1 MGLFRYEAVDSTGK
15 VLRGVMN
22 ACDER
27 QVARK
32 LQAMGYSVRGIYAG
46 VATARPAPKPRAAP
60 VAVTQ
65 QASGIQKVT
74 LASGVPVSIKSK
86 VPVSRLAMFF
96 RQLVTLVKSGI
107 PLYQSFGDL
116 AVGTHDRRLRNA
128 IPRMQGILQS
138 GQPLSTAM
146 AAFPDLFPA
155 HTIASVW
162 CGELSG
168 KLDVILGEVA
178 DDLEQ
183 EAADTRLGR
192 IGWGIVKGYT
202 ILFIL
207 TAPLFTLLGRMTEQ
221 VLGDS
226 PAVADNAG
234 SVLGSVLRSILSD
247 IYCKSVPLALA
258 VIVAWVAWG
267 HAKRIPSVRR
277 MLDGAL
283 LCVPIW
289 GKIHRSRSVA
299 RFLHLL
305 DELYSA
311 GINPSQAWDAASVAP
326 RNSAIV
332 ERLRGARRAASAATG
347 ITELAAISNVLES
360 DEIGLLAAGEKAGKV
375 PESLGHIAAMY
386 LDKAGAQRTAGR
398 VLSISLMN
406 SLIIFLSG
414 LAVIV
419 FVKSYF
425 APMARFL
432 GV

>member
-22 ACDER
+22 ASDEQ
-27 QVARK
+27 QVAQK
-32 LQAMGYSVRGIYAG
+32 LQTMGYSPRGIYAG
-46 VATARPAPKPRAAP
+46 ASAQAAPKPQAAP
-60 VAVTQ
+60 TAVKQ
-65 QASGIQKVT
+65 QATGMQKVT
-74 LASGVPVSIKSK
+74 LASGVPVSIRSK
-86 VPVSRLAMFF
+86 VPVPRLAMFF
-96 RQLVTLVKSGI
+96 RQLVTLVRSGV

-116 AVGTHDRRLRNA
+116 AVGTHDRRLRSA
-128 IPRMQGILQS
+128 IPDMQQILQG

-168 KLDVILGEVA
+168 KLDTILGEVA

-192 IGWGIVKGYT
+192 IGWGIVKGYS

-207 TAPLFTLLGRMTEQ
+207 TIPLFTLLGRMTEQ
-221 VLGDS
+221 LLGDN
-226 PAVADNAG
+226 PAAADDANG
-234 SVLGSVLRSILSD
+234 MLGSALQGIFSD
-247 IYCKSVPLALA
+247 ILRKSIPLALVVIA
-258 VIVAWVAWG
+258 VWIAWG
-267 HAKRIPSVRR
+267 HVKRIPSVRR

-283 LCVPIW
+283 LRVPVW
-289 GKIHRSRSVA
+289 GSIHRSRSVA

-326 RNSAIV
+326 RNSEIV
-332 ERLRGARRAASAATG
+332 ERLRGARREASAATG
-347 ITELAAISNVLES
+347 IAELATISNVLES
-360 DEIGLLAAGEKAGKV
+360 DEIGLLAAGEKTGQV
-375 PESLGHIAAMY
+375 PDSLGRIAGMY
-386 LDKAGAQRTAGR
+386 LDRARAQRTAGR

-406 SLIIFLSG
+406 SLIIALSG
-414 LAVIV
+414 LAIIV
-419 FVKSYF
+419 LAKSYF
-425 APMARFL
+425 GPMAKFL
-432 GV
+432 GM